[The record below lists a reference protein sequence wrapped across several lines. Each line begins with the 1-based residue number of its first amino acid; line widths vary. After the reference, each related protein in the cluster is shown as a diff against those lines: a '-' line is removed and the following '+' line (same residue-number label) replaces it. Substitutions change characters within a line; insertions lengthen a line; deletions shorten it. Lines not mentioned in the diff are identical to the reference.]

1 MATTTPVA
9 RSSHPHLGS
18 ARPPARKRTPT
29 VRQRLEWIAERSLL
43 LAAAAAFIGPLVF
56 IVLTSLMTDQQAL
69 TSRLWPSPARW
80 SNFHQVFETLPLV
93 RYFANTVLIAVAFT
107 AGVLLTSVPVAYAL
121 SRLRWKGR
129 NVAFM
134 VVVGAMFL
142 PAQVTSVPLYVMYS
156 HLHWTG
162 SPLPLIAPAI
172 FDAFSIFLLRQF
184 FVTVPQ
190 EYLDAA
196 RVDGA
201 GELRTLWYVFLP
213 MVKPAL
219 AAVGLFAFF
228 YCWNDFF
235 NPLLYLGEKQEWW
248 TLSLALS
255 EFRTLHN
262 VQWNLAMAATLMFMA
277 PVIVIF
283 FFAQRSFVEGV
294 TLTGVKG

>member
-1 MATTTPVA
+1 MTTTSVA
-9 RSSHPHLGS
+9 RPALTPPKSPPR
-18 ARPPARKRTPT
+18 ARRRRPARKGSD
-29 VRQRLEWIAERSLL
+29 LLGWIAERALL
-43 LAAAAAFIGPLVF
+43 LAAAAAFMLPLLF

-69 TSRLWPSPARW
+69 TNDIVPSPARW
-80 SNFHQVFETLPLV
+80 SNFRQVFDTLPLI
-93 RYFANTVLIAVAFT
+93 RYFANTVIIATAFT
-107 AGVLLTSVPVAYAL
+107 LGVLVTAVPVAYAL
-121 SRLRWKGR
+121 SRLRWRGR
-129 NVAFM
+129 NVAFL

-142 PAQVTSVPLYVMYS
+142 PTQVTSVPLYVMYS

-162 SPLPLIAPAI
+162 TPLPLIAPAM

-201 GELRTLWYVFLP
+201 GELRALWYVFLP

-235 NPLLYLGEKQEWW
+235 NPLLYVGEKPGWW

-262 VQWNLAMAATLMFMA
+262 VQWNLAMAATLLFMA

-283 FFAQRSFVEGV
+283 FFAQRSFVEGI